1 MANTYTHRIVSL
13 KKEND
18 IYLNII
24 KSFIIELTASDG
36 SNQFS
41 EEYKFTCDPVSADND
56 AEFVEYNNLTEQD
69 VIGWFTSHANE
80 YWLAKQDIDKKLQ
93 ESLQDNVESNF
104 PWS

>member
-18 IYLNII
+18 IYLNTV
-24 KSFIIELTASDG
+24 KSFIIEVTASDG

-41 EEYKFTCDPVSADND
+41 EEYKFICDPIDENFNSY
-56 AEFVEYNNLTEQD
+56 ENLTEQD
-69 VIGWFTSHANE
+69 VIGWFTSHTNE
-80 YWLAKQDIDKKLQ
+80 YWLAKQDIDNKLK
-93 ESLQDNVESNF
+93 EHMQDTVESNF